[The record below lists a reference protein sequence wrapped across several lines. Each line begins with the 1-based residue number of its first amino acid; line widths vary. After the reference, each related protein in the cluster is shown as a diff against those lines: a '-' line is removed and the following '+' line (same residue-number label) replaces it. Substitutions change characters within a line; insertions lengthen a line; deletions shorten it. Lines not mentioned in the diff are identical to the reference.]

1 MYEAYLTKEQNI
13 SMSRRITMKKTF
25 ILDEIDCANCAAKL
39 EAAINKVEGV
49 NRATVN
55 FFAQKLILDVES
67 EAVIDDVLA
76 VCKKMEPD
84 CEIK

>member
-1 MYEAYLTKEQNI
+1 
-13 SMSRRITMKKTF
+13 MKKTF